1 MTVDATKPAGLLIDL
16 AGVLHINDRA
26 LPGAAATLARLAAT
40 GIPHAFVTNT
50 TRQTRAA
57 VAAQL
62 AGLGLSVPAARIVS
76 AVDATHDWLAA
87 RRLRP
92 HLLAHP
98 AIVDAF
104 ADLEQRAPD
113 VVVLGDAADDFSYE
127 NLNLALQL
135 LLGGA
140 QLVAMAD
147 NRYFRDGERLALD
160 IGPFRAALE
169 YASGVRATII
179 GKPAPA
185 MFEAGCA
192 RLGLPPERVAMI
204 GDDAEADV
212 AAALAAGLGAAVLVR
227 TGKYRE
233 GDERRCPRAGLAD
246 DFAAA
251 VEMLLG

>member
-1 MTVDATKPAGLLIDL
+1 MTAVAAKPEGLLIDL
-16 AGVLHINDRA
+16 AGVLHVNDRA
-26 LPGAAATLARLAAT
+26 LPGAAETLARLAAT
-40 GIPHAFVTNT
+40 GVPHAFVTNT

-57 VAAQL
+57 IAAQL
-62 AGLGLSVPAARIVS
+62 AGLGLPVPAARIVS
-76 AVDATHDWLAA
+76 AVDATHDWLAE

-92 HLLAHP
+92 HLLVHP
-98 AIVDAF
+98 AVVEAF
-104 ADLEQRAPD
+104 ADLEQASPD
-113 VVVLGDAADDFSYE
+113 VVVLGDAADGFHYE
-127 NLNLALQL
+127 NLNRALQL

-169 YASGVRATII
+169 YASGVTATII
-179 GKPAPA
+179 GKPARA

-192 RLGLPPERVAMI
+192 QLGLPPSHVAMI

-227 TGKYRE
+227 TGKYRD
-233 GDERRCPRAGLAD
+233 GDEHRCPGAGLAD
-246 DFAAA
+246 DLAAA
-251 VEMLLG
+251 VGRLLA